1 MKITAEN
8 LKTKLREIHPE
19 IEKYGLGL
27 DVRFDES
34 KQAWLAT
41 FSKDDHTLET
51 HLEEKDVQSCMDNV
65 QCVYVG
71 VQLGQFIR
79 NYCEGGQE
87 CTV

>member
-1 MKITAEN
+1 MEITAKN
-8 LKTKLREIHPE
+8 LKAKLREIHPE

-27 DVRFDES
+27 DVRFDKS
-34 KQAWLAT
+34 KQAWLAA
-41 FSKDDHTLET
+41 FSKGNHTLET

-87 CTV
+87 CTA